1 MTSQTDAFQYPPELF
16 DLLIQTIP
24 VLCRAKKDVLLFFR
38 GAGVPENLYED
49 IQQQLVSDK
58 DSINKYD
65 IARNILTRINEK
77 NESYLMQ
84 RRELLKRISEF
95 ESFSNCWPKDQFAA
109 RGYVSEVRKI
119 IQTKDAF
126 TRMEIEREKEL
137 AKHRRSQQEKINELN
152 KKKEKIEVV
161 KKQLYALFAI
171 KNPQERGKS
180 VEAALNAFFEFCG
193 IAVREAFTIS
203 GDNGEGIIEQIDG
216 VIELDNQVYLVE
228 MKWLNTPVSNRDIHQ
243 HLGRMF
249 SRPRPNGIFISASG
263 YTDSAIIAC
272 KEAIN
277 RSGLIILMNLEEFV
291 KILESKTEFIPYLR
305 EKILRVL
312 IEFFHQ
318 KIFLFP
324 ISTNH

>member
-1 MTSQTDAFQYPPELF
+1 MTGQTDTFHYPPELF

-24 VLCRAKKDVLLFFR
+24 MLCRGKKDVLLFFR
-38 GAGVPENLYED
+38 GAGVPENLYAD
-49 IQQQLVSDK
+49 IQQQVINDK

-65 IARNILTRINEK
+65 ITRSILTRINEK
-77 NESYLMQ
+77 NDRYLSQ
-84 RRELLKRISEF
+84 RRELLKRVSEF

-109 RGYVSEVRKI
+109 RGYIAEVRKI
-119 IQTKDAF
+119 IQTKDSF

-137 AKHRRSQQEKINELN
+137 AKHRKSQQDKIHELN
-152 KKKEKIEVV
+152 KKKDEIEII

-180 VEAALNAFFEFCG
+180 VEAVLNSFFKFCG
-193 IAVREAFTIS
+193 IAVREAFAIS
-203 GDNGEGIIEQIDG
+203 GDDEEGIIEQIDG
-216 VIELDNQVYLVE
+216 VIELDSQVYLVE
-228 MKWLNTPVSNRDIHQ
+228 MKWLKSPVSNRDVHQ

-272 KEAIN
+272 KEALN

-291 KILESKTEFIPYLR
+291 KILESGTDFIPYLR
-305 EKILRVL
+305 EKILKVL
-312 IEFFHQ
+312 IEKEPLH
-318 KIFLFP
+318 LP
-324 ISTNH
+324 IIKRV